1 MKRATSDGRQ
11 AERFRA
17 TARQIATQL
26 DIEAAMWQMLDQGPN
41 DAPPP
46 GDATGV
52 RAAFGGHSGAIRPSF
67 GSPESAQPVEEEQL
81 EHEAFGEPG
90 EGEV

>member
-1 MKRATSDGRQ
+1 MKRAASDAHQ

-26 DIEAAMWQMLDQGPN
+26 DIEAAMWQMLDQGAN

-46 GDATGV
+46 GDAAGV
-52 RAAFGGHSGAIRPSF
+52 RAAFGGHSGAVRPPF
-67 GSPESAQPVEEEQL
+67 G
-81 EHEAFGEPG
+81 
-90 EGEV
+90 